1 MRTFLPNR
9 GRSCSVHSE
18 LLLLVSLLAT
28 VFVYLEVPV
37 WNALLV
43 SVAVTSQAAF
53 GTIALTRILKEV
65 SASLLLLLGPGL
77 ILGGALSFAL
87 FQLAGRGVPGLVA
100 VVVVEISSVAY
111 VVRMPN
117 WRLLGSQR
125 LWILGQAVGLAVF
138 ALTWEFPELLPV
150 AITFFF
156 LGYVTGKT
164 FLTPRWVKWLTVA
177 IAPIAIIAPLLLRQT
192 YWWIT
197 TDDHQI
203 LEVQMRHFTE
213 SGILAL
219 WGEHDWRRYHWLSH
233 GWGGLLNQLGGAPGT
248 FTTLTRVMPF
258 VYCIAL
264 GASLLLL
271 ISTLIRTTNWSMTLL
286 VPCWA
291 VVGIN
296 RFDWSS
302 PSTGGSLSV
311 VAAAVSVGLIVAPTA
326 LSRFRRFL
334 LASLFLVVVAVTKL
348 PSFFGTLLFFLTIEV
363 FIFSKKGRSGTV
375 ATPTVLQMVIGL
387 VVITPLL
394 YLVSITAGGFEIA
407 PVNPQLGSIGDYG
420 APLTLL
426 LLLFS
431 KFWIV
436 TPLALFLL
444 LRPTGGHQIS
454 VSNVD
459 SLFRMLAPFA
469 VLGLILEVVIA
480 PINSNGHEYFSSPF
494 YLVTS
499 FSFFALFKSELTLS
513 ALGVAK
519 HHNLLKVFGFLLFGL
534 IWAQLFS
541 VGRISSLFGSRP
553 LNLGDRAPIISY
565 VFSDS
570 RTGVALAVVTLL
582 GFHRIWGSAKRL
594 TVSLAL
600 LLALVLLTFANSFP
614 HSISSFRT
622 KGTTERPAM
631 LFGSPEVQELGRWL
645 RASTKESD
653 IIATNYLRDRAG
665 ELISDYALAV
675 WSERT
680 FFVLGPRFFIE
691 SQSQVAA
698 TRTSEEFADTAS
710 IQSSRILWASG
721 VRWFVVDTTLVSRDN
736 WNERAD
742 AVHQIGR
749 FVVLRLR
756 TPN

>member
-1 MRTFLPNR
+1 MLTFLPTP

-37 WNALLV
+37 WNALFF

-53 GTIALTRILKEV
+53 GTIALTRIFKEV
-65 SASLLLLLGPGL
+65 PASLLLLLGPGL

-111 VVRMPN
+111 VLRMPN

-125 LWILGQAVGLAVF
+125 LWILGQVVGLAVF
-138 ALTWEFPELLPV
+138 ALTWEFPEFLPV
-150 AITFFF
+150 AITFLI
-156 LGYVTGKT
+156 LGYVTGET
-164 FLTPRWVKWLTVA
+164 FATPRWVKWLTVA

-192 YWWIT
+192 YWWMT

-219 WGEHDWRRYHWLSH
+219 WGEHDWRRYHWLSV
-233 GWGGLLNQLGGAPGT
+233 GWGGLLNQLGGAPAI

-264 GASLLLL
+264 AASLLLL
-271 ISTLIRTTNWSMTLL
+271 ISTLIRTTNWSMALL
-286 VPCWA
+286 IPCWA

-311 VAAAVSVGLIVAPTA
+311 VAAAVSAGLIVAPTA
-326 LSRFRRFL
+326 TNRFRRFL
-334 LASLFLVVVAVTKL
+334 LASLFLAVAAVTKL
-348 PSFFGTLLFFLTIEV
+348 PSLFGTLLFFLTIEV
-363 FIFSKKGRSGTV
+363 FIFSKKGRSETE
-375 ATPTVLQMVIGL
+375 APSTVLQMLIGL

-394 YLVSITAGGFEIA
+394 YLANITVGGFEIA
-407 PVNPQLGSIGDYG
+407 PVNPQLGSIGDHG

-436 TPLALFLL
+436 TPLAIFLL
-444 LRPTGGHQIS
+444 LKPMGGHRIS
-454 VSNVD
+454 VSDVD
-459 SLFRMLAPFA
+459 SLLRMLAPFA
-469 VLGLILEVVIA
+469 VLGLVLEVVIA

-499 FSFFALFKSELTLS
+499 FSFFTLFKSELALS
-513 ALGVAK
+513 TLGVAK
-519 HHNLLKVFGFLLFGL
+519 HHNLLKVFCFLLFGL
-534 IWAQLFS
+534 VWAQLFN
-541 VGRISSLFGSRP
+541 VGRISSLLGSRP
-553 LNLGDRAPIISY
+553 LNLGDRGPIISY
-565 VFSDS
+565 VFSDG

-582 GFHRIWGSAKRL
+582 GLHRILGSAKRL
-594 TVSLAL
+594 TVILPL
-600 LLALVLLTFANSFP
+600 LLTLVLLTFAISLP

-622 KGTTERPAM
+622 KVTAGRPTM
-631 LFGSPEVQELGRWL
+631 LFGSPEVQEMGRWL
-645 RASTKESD
+645 RTSTKKSD
-653 IIATNYLRDRAG
+653 IIATNYLRDHAG
-665 ELISDYALAV
+665 ELSSDYTLAV

-691 SQSQVAA
+691 SQSQVMA
-698 TRTSEEFADTAS
+698 TSTSEEFADTAS
-710 IQSSRILWASG
+710 IESAKILWASG